1 MVEAEARG
9 GESMRR
15 KSTPSRS
22 RESRGDENAI
32 ETAGKFSVQTPS
44 INLPINRP
52 DVAVG
57 REGSSDSDRSS
68 RVSLSRDR
76 SRTSSNPSLSTDSTR
91 MVKRAR
97 AFLVG

>member
-57 REGSSDSDRSS
+57 REGSSDSDRKQQGQ
-68 RVSLSRDR
+68 SLERPVQDQFQPQPQHR
-76 SRTSSNPSLSTDSTR
+76 QH
-91 MVKRAR
+91 
-97 AFLVG
+97 